1 MRWID
6 TDVDR
11 ARWRATG
18 TVRVHPR
25 AQVGLEYNIAVG
37 EVDLLA
43 TVFLMLEDER
53 RPALFLGTS
62 SDRIGSPEGTQCYYA
77 TVAKRLGAWPVAPYV
92 SLNWSEWDDGFNVP
106 FGAHIDLS
114 RGFGLQPMYD
124 GDRGHLLAMWSGER
138 VNVTAIWAW
147 FESAGLAVTV
157 GF

>member
-1 MRWID
+1 M
-6 TDVDR
+6 
-11 ARWRATG
+11 
-18 TVRVHPR
+18 
-25 AQVGLEYNIAVG
+25 
-37 EVDLLA
+37 DLLA

-106 FGAHIDLS
+106 FGAYVELP

>member
-1 MRWID
+1 M
-6 TDVDR
+6 
-11 ARWRATG
+11 
-18 TVRVHPR
+18 
-25 AQVGLEYNIAVG
+25 
-37 EVDLLA
+37 DLLA